1 MAHKI
6 SIIPNL
12 VEPHKICISIAF
24 SGFYLHAV
32 VVVVTVVYTAVSLFL
47 SFAVSLSLSLSFSL
61 LFYMQNLVNSAL
73 CFCLL

>member
-12 VEPHKICISIAF
+12 VEPYKICISIAF

-32 VVVVTVVYTAVSLFL
+32 VVVVTVVYTAVSL
-47 SFAVSLSLSLSFSL
+47 SLSLPLYLSLSFSL

>member
-32 VVVVTVVYTAVSLFL
+32 VVVVTVVYTAVSL
-47 SFAVSLSLSLSFSL
+47 SLSLPLYLSFSPSL
-61 LFYMQNLVNSAL
+61 SL
-73 CFCLL
+73 CFFICKI

>member
-12 VEPHKICISIAF
+12 VEHFHLLPHKICISIAF

-32 VVVVTVVYTAVSLFL
+32 VVVVTVVYV
-47 SFAVSLSLSLSFSL
+47 AVSLSVSFALSFSL
-61 LFYMQNLVNSAL
+61 
-73 CFCLL
+73 CLSFFICKI

>member
-12 VEPHKICISIAF
+12 VEPLKICISIAF

-32 VVVVTVVYTAVSLFL
+32 VVVVTVVYTAVSL
-47 SFAVSLSLSLSFSL
+47 SLSLPLYLSFSPSL
-61 LFYMQNLVNSAL
+61 SL
-73 CFCLL
+73 CFFICKI

>member
-47 SFAVSLSLSLSFSL
+47 SFAVSLSLSLFLFAFLYAKFSK
-61 LFYMQNLVNSAL
+61 
-73 CFCLL
+73 